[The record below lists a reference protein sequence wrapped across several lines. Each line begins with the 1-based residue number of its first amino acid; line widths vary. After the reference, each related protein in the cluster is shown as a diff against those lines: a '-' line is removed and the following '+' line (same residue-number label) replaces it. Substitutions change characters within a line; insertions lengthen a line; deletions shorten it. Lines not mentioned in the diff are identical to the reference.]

1 METFGAVK
9 KRPSLWWLGIVIPTV
24 YVLITVACFFYL
36 NYQSLCELH
45 FYAGLRDSKYFK
57 EIDGKPESIK
67 PEDYNHEE
75 IMNLCNGRGLIFP
88 SNISLGNVSMLA
100 FHEIVLRESGR
111 NYVAVDRYEIFLEW
125 EMDISFFNQETERL
139 SKIELTRYS
148 KTQNALY
155 SKNLFSLPSYIT
167 SYNYT
172 SCFEY
177 AIMEEKT
184 NTIRYICFAEVGSKD
199 YLVFPPEYIPTKP
212 IIKSDLKNTIGGV
225 LSYSIY

>member
-1 METFGAVK
+1 METSNKVK
-9 KRPSLWWLGIVIPTV
+9 KSPSLLWLWITIPTISI
-24 YVLITVACFFYL
+24 LTIVAFFFSSD
-36 NYQSLCELH
+36 YQTLCTLH
-45 FYAGLRDSKYFK
+45 FYAGLRESNYLK
-57 EIDGKPESIK
+57 EIDGKPEKIK
-67 PEDYNHEE
+67 LEDYNHEE

-88 SNISLGNVSMLA
+88 FNISLGNVSMFT
-100 FHEIVLRESGR
+100 FHEIVHKESGY
-111 NYVAVDRYEIFLEW
+111 NVDRYELFLEW
-125 EMDISFFNQETERL
+125 EMDTSFFNQETERL

-148 KTQNALY
+148 KTKNALY

-184 NTIRYICFAEVGSKD
+184 NTIRYVCFTEVGSKD
-199 YLVFPPEYIPTKP
+199 YLVFPSEYVPTKP
-212 IIKSDLKNTIGGV
+212 LIKSDLKNTIGSV